1 MPDTHNESGDF
12 RNVRTTRVCD
22 NFQCQSMSSDLYAL
36 VDENEQRQV
45 RLIEL
50 GPQNDEILSDGRN

>member
-1 MPDTHNESGDF
+1 
-12 RNVRTTRVCD
+12 
-22 NFQCQSMSSDLYAL
+22 MSSDLYAL